1 MTVPLEDPDV
11 TTEFRKVAARETVD
25 DGILSNSCMTARRP
39 SVEPP
44 NGGKRTRLTGTRIR
58 RRGLRQRSR
67 MSPEGR
73 RESRRGLTSASL

>member
-11 TTEFRKVAARETVD
+11 TTEFRKIAARETVD

-67 MSPEGR
+67 MSTEGR
-73 RESRRGLTSASL
+73 RESRRG

>member
-44 NGGKRTRLTGTRIR
+44 NGGKRTRLTGTRIDGGGCASVR
-58 RRGLRQRSR
+58 ECRLKVV
-67 MSPEGR
+67 
-73 RESRRGLTSASL
+73 ESRAGG